1 MLADGGLVEVTAEL
15 SYAQSS
21 LPVRQDLVD
30 AHRRAWLR
38 LARAGTWW
46 TGAERVAIAAEVR
59 NAAHCRAC
67 RERKGALSP
76 AAVTAPHD
84 SVTALRAAALDAV
97 HRITRDPA
105 RLTRTWYE
113 KTLASG
119 LGDAEYVELVGVVVT
134 VVSIDSFC
142 RGLGVSPHPL
152 PEPVP
157 GEPTRYRPAAAVLE
171 GAWAPTIP
179 AAAVGGA
186 EADLW
191 SPGRTGNV
199 IRALS
204 LVPDEVR
211 QLAELGAAH
220 YLPFNRMMDL
230 RAARAI
236 DRMQIEFLAARVS
249 ALRECFY

>member
-1 MLADGGLVEVTAEL
+1 MTVEV
-15 SYAQSS
+15 SYAQSPY
-21 LPVRQDLVD
+21 PVRQDLVD
-30 AHRRAWLR
+30 AHQHAWHR

-46 TGAERVAIAAEVR
+46 TGAARVAIAAEVR
-59 NAAHCRAC
+59 NAARCRAC
-67 RERKGALSP
+67 HERKGALSP

-84 SVTALRAAALDAV
+84 SVAALRPAALDAV
-97 HRITRDPA
+97 HRITSDPA
-105 RLTRTWYE
+105 RLTKSWFE

-119 LGDAEYVELVGVVVT
+119 LGDGEYVELVGVVVT

-142 RGLGVSPHPL
+142 RGLGVPPHPL
-152 PEPVP
+152 PEPAP

-171 GAWAPTIP
+171 GAWLPTIP
-179 AAAVGGA
+179 ASAVGGA

>member
-1 MLADGGLVEVTAEL
+1 MT
-15 SYAQSS
+15 
-21 LPVRQDLVD
+21 
-30 AHRRAWLR
+30 
-38 LARAGTWW
+38 T
-46 TGAERVAIAAEVR
+46 
-59 NAAHCRAC
+59 
-67 RERKGALSP
+67 
-76 AAVTAPHD
+76 PHD
-84 SVTALRAAALDAV
+84 SVSALSTATRDAV
-97 HRITRDPA
+97 HRIASDPA
-105 RLTRTWYE
+105 RLTKSWYQ
-113 KTLASG
+113 KTREAG
-119 LGDAEYVELVGVVVT
+119 LRDGEYVELIGVVVT

-142 RGLGVSPHPL
+142 RGLGVPPHPL

-157 GEPTRYRPAAAVLE
+157 GEPSRYRPATAVLE
-171 GAWAPTIP
+171 GAWVPTIP

-191 SPGRTGNV
+191 SPRRTGNV

-220 YLPFNRMMDL
+220 YLPFTQMMDL
-230 RAARAI
+230 HAARAI

>member
-1 MLADGGLVEVTAEL
+1 MTATGAAI
-15 SYAQSS
+15 SYASS
-21 LPVRQDLVD
+21 PLPVRKDLVE
-30 AHRRAWLR
+30 AHERAWQR

-59 NAAHCRAC
+59 VAARCRTC
-67 RERKGALSP
+67 SEQKSALSP
-76 AAVTAPHD
+76 ASVSAPHE
-84 SVTALRAAALDAV
+84 TASELSQAAREAA
-97 HRITRDPA
+97 HRIASDPA
-105 RLTRTWYE
+105 RLTKAWFE

-119 LGDAEYVELVGVVVT
+119 LRDGEYVELVGVVVT

-142 RGLGVSPHPL
+142 RGLGVPLHPL
-152 PEPVP
+152 PAPLA
-157 GEPTRYRPAAAVLE
+157 GEPTRYRPASAVLQR
-171 GAWAPTIP
+171 AWVPTIP
-179 AAAVGGA
+179 ASAVGGA

-191 SPGRTGNV
+191 RPGRTGNV

-220 YLPFNRMMDL
+220 YLPFERMMDPL
-230 RAARAI
+230 AARAI
-236 DRMQIEFLAARVS
+236 DRMQIELLAARVS

>member
-1 MLADGGLVEVTAEL
+1 MTVEV
-15 SYAQSS
+15 SYAESP
-21 LPVRQDLVD
+21 LPMRQDLVD
-30 AHRRAWLR
+30 AHQRAWQR

-59 NAAHCRAC
+59 NAARCRAC
-67 RERKGALSP
+67 SERKSALSP
-76 AAVTAPHD
+76 AAVTTPHAAV
-84 SVTALRAAALDAV
+84 SGLRPAALDAV

-105 RLTRTWYE
+105 RLTKSWYE

-119 LGDAEYVELVGVVVT
+119 LSDAEYVELVGVVVT

-142 RGLGVSPHPL
+142 RGLGVPPHPL

-157 GEPTRYRPAAAVLE
+157 GEPTRYRPATAVLE
-171 GAWAPTIP
+171 GAWTATIP

-211 QLAELGAAH
+211 ELSQLGAAH

-236 DRMQIEFLAARVS
+236 DRMQIELLAARVS